1 MRKTGRRV
9 LRAYCLARSHL
20 RHSALSSI
28 FEVAS
33 EWQENQFT
41 ALMTWISGAP
51 LADFTG
57 VFSLLA
63 DDQQESSVEALAL
76 RWIRIACEAL
86 AVLHDN
92 GLIHGDVSPRNL
104 IVSGSNLV
112 LTDYDFVCKIGD
124 QLRVPA
130 TVLYCSPSYETKLA
144 ASPSDDIYSLA
155 ASFFHVVFD
164 KHPFRHGSDLDKKR
178 GLNWENIAREQCPT
192 LAAFLDRA
200 TNSDPKLRFG
210 SVAEVLGSLKPSEV
224 ISITSEQ
231 EQSVPV
237 THQMPLPQLREQR
250 IEWLYHLLQSY
261 PGSQWGNSETRG
273 LDTSFA
279 AQTYVETA
287 LENSL
292 LDDIRQRRLRLII
305 LCGNAGD
312 GKTALLQ
319 HIAVRLGFGKHQSA
333 DRILEG
339 KLPGGPFV
347 SMNLDGSASWRGRSA
362 DEILDEF
369 LKPFRDGPPT
379 QDRVHLL
386 AINDGR
392 LMEWIDG
399 AIERNANNEF
409 PVAIELYQL
418 LQMETASEDS
428 HIRFITLN
436 RRSLVGDI
444 SSDQNQIDTAFLDR
458 LMNHLYGDT
467 EAEKIWSRCQSCSA
481 QDRCEVFRV
490 ARLFGPDGIP
500 SQSEATIRF
509 RARQRLFEAMQ
520 AVHLRGEIHITMRE
534 LRAALVYILFGVH
547 LCDDYHSEVAMDAIP
562 YWDRAF
568 SADSVARQGEV
579 LRELARF
586 DPALE
591 AHPQI
596 DRYLL
601 SNSRQDAQTTA
612 PRYSNLALGSA
623 RRRAFFEWTAQ
634 DNELIAG
641 DRNAL
646 DLARGSHLR
655 QFRDLPLADAT
666 ELADVCE
673 RLCKGISRLEDL
685 PPQAIDRPGV
695 VPLRITPRTPTETA
709 FWVEKPISSF
719 RLEADVPAQT
729 KGVERLHRQA
739 FLIYRYRNNRDEE
752 RLALGAELFH
762 LLLELADG
770 YQLGDVSTDDTFA
783 HLSIFVQ
790 RLVREDE
797 RELLA
802 WNPMKDTLT
811 FKIAAVVKGVDGVQ
825 RQKMVIEPLLSEGSS

>member
-1 MRKTGRRV
+1 
-9 LRAYCLARSHL
+9 
-20 RHSALSSI
+20 
-28 FEVAS
+28 
-33 EWQENQFT
+33 
-41 ALMTWISGAP
+41 MTWISGAP

-86 AVLHDN
+86 AVLHEN

-124 QLRVPA
+124 QVRAPA
-130 TVLYCSPSYETKLA
+130 TVLYCSPSYETGLA

-200 TNSDPKLRFG
+200 TNYDPKLRFG
-210 SVAEVLGSLKPSEV
+210 SVAEVFDSLKPSEV
-224 ISITSEQ
+224 VSMTSEQ
-231 EQSVPV
+231 DESVTV
-237 THQMPLPQLREQR
+237 THQMPVPQLGEQR
-250 IEWLYHLLQSY
+250 IEWLHYLLQSY

-287 LENSL
+287 LEDSL
-292 LDDIRQRRLRLII
+292 LDDIRERRVRLII

-339 KLPGGPFV
+339 MLPGGPFV

-409 PVAIELYQL
+409 PLATELYRL
-418 LQMETASEDS
+418 LQMEAASEDS

-444 SSDQNQIDTAFLDR
+444 SPDQNQIDTAFLDR
-458 LMNHLYGDT
+458 LMDHLYGGT

-481 QDRCEVFRV
+481 QDRCEVFRA

-509 RARQRLFEAMQ
+509 R
-520 AVHLRGEIHITMRE
+520 
-534 LRAALVYILFGVH
+534 
-547 LCDDYHSEVAMDAIP
+547 P
-562 YWDRAF
+562 
-568 SADSVARQGEV
+568 
-579 LRELARF
+579 
-586 DPALE
+586 
-591 AHPQI
+591 
-596 DRYLL
+596 
-601 SNSRQDAQTTA
+601 
-612 PRYSNLALGSA
+612 
-623 RRRAFFEWTAQ
+623 
-634 DNELIAG
+634 DN
-641 DRNAL
+641 DC
-646 DLARGSHLR
+646 LR
-655 QFRDLPLADAT
+655 Q
-666 ELADVCE
+666 C
-673 RLCKGISRLEDL
+673 
-685 PPQAIDRPGV
+685 RPYTYAARYT
-695 VPLRITPRTPTETA
+695 LRCANCGPH
-709 FWVEKPISSF
+709 W
-719 RLEADVPAQT
+719 
-729 KGVERLHRQA
+729 
-739 FLIYRYRNNRDEE
+739 
-752 RLALGAELFH
+752 
-762 LLLELADG
+762 
-770 YQLGDVSTDDTFA
+770 
-783 HLSIFVQ
+783 SIFYS
-790 RLVREDE
+790 
-797 RELLA
+797 A
-802 WNPMKDTLT
+802 ST
-811 FKIAAVVKGVDGVQ
+811 FVTTTIA
-825 RQKMVIEPLLSEGSS
+825 S